1 MYRLL
6 VVEDEPAQRLLL
18 SDELRDA
25 GYAVTEVDSG
35 EAALELLSVEE
46 FDLMTLDLQMPGI
59 SGLEVLDEVSR
70 LWPDLPVIVCTAYG
84 DKKQDFRS
92 WAAND
97 YWVKSDDLSELLE
110 KIEAALA

>member
-1 MYRLL
+1 MKKLL

-25 GYAVTEVDSG
+25 GFEVTEVDSG
-35 EAALELLSVEE
+35 EAALETLATEE
-46 FDLMTLDLQMPGI
+46 FDLMTLDMQMPGI

-70 LWPDLPVIVCTAYG
+70 RWPALPVIVCTAYG
-84 DKKQDFRS
+84 DKKQDFRT

-97 YWVKSDDLSELLE
+97 YWVKSDVVSELLE
-110 KIEAALA
+110 KINAALA